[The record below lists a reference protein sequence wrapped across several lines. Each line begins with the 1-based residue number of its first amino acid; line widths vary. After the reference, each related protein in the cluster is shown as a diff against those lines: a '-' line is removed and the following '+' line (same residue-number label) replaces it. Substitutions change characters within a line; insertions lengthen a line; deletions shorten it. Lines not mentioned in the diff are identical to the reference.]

1 MKFWT
6 IPNTLTAIR
15 ILLIPVF
22 VILFYTPIKN
32 HQLMAMGVFIIAA
45 ITDWLDGFLARYL
58 NQTSRLGAFLDPV
71 ADKLIVL
78 SALLICAT
86 KFTSPLFVVPA
97 LIMLCREIF
106 ITALREWMAE
116 VGKRAKIRVSIIGK
130 IKTCL
135 QMIALCFFISQPN
148 QNSKLIIT
156 GYVIFYIAA
165 MLTIWSM
172 IVYTRIS
179 FKQLRSI

>member
-6 IPNTLTAIR
+6 IPNTLTALR

-22 VILFYTPIKN
+22 VILFYTPVKN
-32 HQLMAMGVFIIAA
+32 NQLIAMAIFIIAA
-45 ITDWLDGFLARYL
+45 VTDWLDGFLARHL
-58 NQTSRLGAFLDPV
+58 NQTTRLGAFLDPV

-86 KFTSPLFVVPA
+86 KFTSPLFAVPA
-97 LIMLCREIF
+97 LVMLCREVF

-116 VGKRAKIRVSIIGK
+116 VGKRAKIKVNIIGK

-148 QNSKLIIT
+148 QHSMLVIT

-165 MLTIWSM
+165 MLTLWSM
-172 IVYTRIS
+172 IVYTKIS
-179 FKQLRSI
+179 LKQLRST

>member
-1 MKFWT
+1 M
-6 IPNTLTAIR
+6 
-15 ILLIPVF
+15 LIPIF

-32 HQLMAMGVFIIAA
+32 HQLIAMGIFIIAA
-45 ITDWLDGFLARYL
+45 ITDWLDGFLARHL

-86 KFTSPLFVVPA
+86 KFTSPLFVIPA
-97 LIMLCREIF
+97 LVMLCREIF

-116 VGKRAKIRVSIIGK
+116 VGKRAKIRVSIMGK

-148 QNSKLIIT
+148 QNSTLVIT
-156 GYVIFYIAA
+156 GYIIFYIAA

-179 FKQLRSI
+179 FKQLRSA

>member
-6 IPNTLTAIR
+6 IPNTLTAMR
-15 ILLIPVF
+15 ILLIPIF
-22 VILFYTPIKN
+22 VILFYTPISN
-32 HQLMAMGVFIIAA
+32 HQLIAMGVFIIAA
-45 ITDWLDGFLARYL
+45 ITDWLDGFLARHL

-86 KFTSPLFVVPA
+86 KFTSPLFVIPA
-97 LIMLCREIF
+97 LVMLCREIF

-116 VGKRAKIRVSIIGK
+116 VGKRAKIRVSIMGK

-156 GYVIFYIAA
+156 GYIIFYIAT
-165 MLTIWSM
+165 MLTLWSM

-179 FKQLRSI
+179 FKQLRSA

>member
-1 MKFWT
+1 LKFWT